1 MECDRR
7 SLNCYYAFMTAKTK
21 AKILGTRENYHYG
34 NLAEAIKDLA
44 VELIAEHG
52 EDGFSIREA
61 AGILGVASS
70 AVYRH
75 YADKSALLKAICEDG
90 FYRLGQQ
97 WIGLLENPSASTDST
112 PQAIS
117 LARFSAGADAY
128 FKFATENPVLFQ
140 LMFGP
145 HGTRCAE
152 WSLFHEQSPNNP
164 FSMLCKALD
173 DLLAA
178 KVISDQARLNAEYL
192 AFSMIHG
199 ISCLAVS
206 GVFRDMT
213 HDQLWSQ
220 LALVK
225 TNLITGLCAQK

>member
-1 MECDRR
+1 M
-7 SLNCYYAFMTAKTK
+7 S
-21 AKILGTRENYHYG
+21 AKIKSKSVGKRDNYHYG
-34 NLAEAIKDLA
+34 NLADAIKDLA

-52 EDGFSIREA
+52 VDGFSIRQA
-61 AGILGVASS
+61 AGLLGVASS

-75 YADKSALLKAICEDG
+75 YADKSALLRAICEDG

-97 WIGLLENPSASTDST
+97 WTALIEAPAAGADSS

-128 FKFATENPVLFQ
+128 FLFANENPVLFQ

-145 HGTRCAE
+145 YGTRSSD
-152 WSLFHEQSPNNP
+152 WSLFQEHSSNNP
-164 FSMLCKALD
+164 FTMLCNALD
-173 DLLAA
+173 DLQAA
-178 KVISDQARLNAEYL
+178 KVISSQARENAEYL
-192 AFSMIHG
+192 AFSMVHG

-206 GVFRDMT
+206 GVFRGMT
-213 HDQLWSQ
+213 RDQLWSQ

-225 TNLITGLCAQK
+225 TNLITGLCVQK